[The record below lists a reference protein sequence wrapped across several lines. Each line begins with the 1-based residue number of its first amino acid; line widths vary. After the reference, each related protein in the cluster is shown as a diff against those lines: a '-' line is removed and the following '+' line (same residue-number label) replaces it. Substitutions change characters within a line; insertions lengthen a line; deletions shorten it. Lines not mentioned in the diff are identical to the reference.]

1 MARIT
6 IISLLYLHQCLI
18 LAMPNPTNI
27 TTDQSSLLFLKAT
40 ITSDPHRILAGNW
53 TAKSSV
59 CGWVGVKCDYPRR
72 QNSLR
77 VVALNLADM
86 DLSGLLPPQLGNLT
100 FLSVLDLTHNRFT
113 GHLPEGMANLRR
125 LRVLDLGSN
134 QFAGEIPSW
143 LSLFPKLQVLS
154 LAGNNFTGLV
164 PQEALFNISGLEV
177 LDLSKNGLK
186 GIIQGAEMCRG
197 LRRLRSLDLSSNEFH
212 GPIPLSNG
220 SDCTQL
226 IRVYLYQNNFVGS
239 IPKEIER
246 LQKLDTLILDKNNLS
261 GEVPKEIG
269 NLVNLRIFQA
279 AHNHIEGPLPHSIRN
294 MSSSLQ
300 KIVLQNNQLNGAI
313 PTWFGNLTFLKVL
326 ALHGNKFTGFIP
338 QEMTKLTQLEVVDL
352 KDTDLSGPIP
362 DGFFNISTL
371 KLVNLGSN
379 HLSGNLA
386 PSSAFVLPNLEKLI
400 LAQNDLSGSIPPS
413 ISNAT
418 KLALLSL
425 WDNHL
430 SGSIPDSLGELKVLE
445 ALDVGGNNL
454 TNRNSESQELSF
466 ITPLTKCKHLKSLE
480 VYDNPFHGIL
490 PKSVGNFSSSFQN
503 FHAYNCGIYGTI
515 PLEIGNLSGL
525 SVLSIFGND
534 MTGSIPVTVRGLKEL
549 QQMDLS
555 VNRFS
560 GPLSSSLCDLPN
572 LGTIYLFENQLYGP
586 IPSCIGNLTSLIIL
600 HLGGNRL
607 NSTLPSTL
615 WNLKN
620 ILHLNLYSNS
630 FSGSLSTEVGN
641 LKAAI
646 VMDLSE
652 NRFWGG
658 IPDSISGLVNLINL
672 SLAHNNFEGHIPLS
686 IGGML
691 SLVTLDLSRNKL
703 SGVIPI
709 SFEKLT
715 YLSILD
721 VSFNS
726 LSGEIPSNG
735 PFKNFTNQSFLFNNN
750 EALCGDDPKFDVPPC
765 QVNYGQRKRKR
776 LNHKVMLA
784 IGISTITV
792 IFFVAGLI
800 ILVFLQRKGK
810 TKEEGEE
817 HGLLPLYSLERVS
830 YNELLRTTD
839 GFNHSN
845 IIGEGASAVV
855 YKGTYIDG
863 INVVIKVFKLKK
875 EWPLKSFERECK
887 ILRNLR
893 HRNLTKVLS
902 CCSNSEFKAM
912 VLEYMPK
919 GSLEQWLYG
928 ANCFLDLIL
937 RLNIMIDV
945 AYALEYLHHG
955 CQMPVAHCDLKPS
968 NVLLDEEMVGH
979 VADFG
984 IAKLLC
990 NHDSVA
996 FTTTFAT
1003 LGYIAP
1009 EYGMGGLI
1017 STSCDV
1023 YSYGIMLIETFTKRR
1038 PNDVMFSEDRSLI
1051 SWVNDALCSPNGVI
1065 EVSDSNLFGPNEDKQ
1080 SKKTECLTLILK
1092 LGVRC
1097 CAESPKERMSIKDVV
1112 SSLEKVKL
1120 NFMFK

>member
-6 IISLLYLHQCLI
+6 IISLLYLHHCLI

-53 TAKSSV
+53 TATTSV
-59 CGWVGVKCDYPRR
+59 CGWVGVTCDYPRR

-86 DLSGLLPPQLGNLT
+86 DLAGVLPPQLGNLT
-100 FLSVLDLTHNRFT
+100 FLSVLDLTHNRFG
-113 GHLPEGMANLRR
+113 GHLPGGMANLRR

-134 QFAGEIPSW
+134 QFAGKIPSW
-143 LSLFPKLQVLS
+143 FSLFPKLQVLS
-154 LAGNNFTGLV
+154 LAGNNFSGLV
-164 PQEALFNISGLEV
+164 PQEALFNISGLKV

-197 LRRLRSLDLSSNEFH
+197 LRRLRSLDLSSNGFH

-226 IRVYLYQNNFVGS
+226 IRVYLDQNNFVGS
-239 IPKEIER
+239 IPKEIGR
-246 LQKLDTLILDKNNLS
+246 LQNLDTLILDKNHLT
-261 GEVPKEIG
+261 GEVPTEIG
-269 NLVNLRIFQA
+269 NLINLRIFQA
-279 AHNHIEGPLPHSIRN
+279 AHNQIEGPLPHSIIN
-294 MSSSLQ
+294 ISLLQ
-300 KIVLQNNQLNGAI
+300 KIVLPHNRLNGAI

-326 ALHGNKFTGFIP
+326 ALNDNKFTGFIP
-338 QEMTKLTQLEVVDL
+338 KEMTKLTQLEVVDL
-352 KDTDLSGPIP
+352 KDTGLSGPIP
-362 DGFFNISTL
+362 DGFFNISAL
-371 KLVNLGSN
+371 KFVNLCGN
-379 HLSGNLA
+379 HLYGNLA
-386 PSSAFVLPNLEKLI
+386 PSSAFMLPNLEKLI

-418 KLALLSL
+418 KLTLLSL
-425 WDNHL
+425 WDNYL
-430 SGSIPDSLGELKVLE
+430 SGAIPDSLGELKFLE
-445 ALDVGGNNL
+445 ALEVGGNNL
-454 TNRNSESQELSF
+454 TNGQPDSQELSF
-466 ITPLTKCKHLKSLE
+466 ITSLTKCKHLKSLE
-480 VYDNPFHGIL
+480 VYDNPFHGML

-503 FHAYNCGIYGTI
+503 FHAYSCGIYGTI

-534 MTGSIPVTVRGLKEL
+534 LTGSIPVTFRGLKQL
-549 QQMDLS
+549 QQLDLS

-560 GPLSSSLCDLPN
+560 APMSSSLCELPN
-572 LGTIYLFENQLYGP
+572 LGTIYLFQNQFYGP
-586 IPSCIGNLTSLIIL
+586 IPSCIGNLTLLIIL

-630 FSGSLSTEVGN
+630 FGGSLSPEVGN

-646 VMDLSE
+646 VIDLSE
-652 NRFWGG
+652 NRFSGG

-672 SLAHNNFEGHIPLS
+672 TLAHNKFEGHIPLS

-691 SLVTLDLSRNKL
+691 SLVTLDLSHNNL
-703 SGVIPI
+703 SGMIPMT
-709 SFEKLT
+709 FEKLT
-715 YLSILD
+715 YLSIFD

-726 LSGEIPSNG
+726 LSGKIPSNG
-735 PFKNFTNQSFLFNNN
+735 PFKNFKNQSFLFNNN

-765 QVNYGQRKRKR
+765 QVNYDQRKRRR
-776 LNHKVMLA
+776 LNHKVILA
-784 IGISTITV
+784 FGIATV
-792 IFFVAGLI
+792 IVITFASGLI
-800 ILVFLQRKGK
+800 ILVCLQRKGK
-810 TKEEGEE
+810 IDKGGEE

-839 GFNHSN
+839 GFNYSN

-863 INVVIKVFKLKK
+863 INVAIKVFKLQK

-893 HRNLTKVLS
+893 HRNLTKVVS

-919 GSLEQWLYG
+919 GSLEQWLYDT
-928 ANCFLDLIL
+928 NCFLDLIL

-990 NHDSVA
+990 NDDSFA

-1009 EYGMGGLI
+1009 EYGTEGLI

-1038 PNDVMFSEDRSLI
+1038 PNDVMFSEDRSL
-1051 SWVNDALCSPNGVI
+1051 SCWVKDALCSTSGVI
-1065 EVSDSNLFGPNEDKQ
+1065 EVADSNLFGPNEDKH
-1080 SKKTECLTLILK
+1080 SKKTECLTIILK

-1112 SSLEKVKL
+1112 ASLERV
-1120 NFMFK
+1120 